1 MVNRNYSNKL
11 PWNKLINII
20 TYSNDFL
27 DYKLKFN
34 KPGIKDNKLIIN
46 LEQTLE
52 D

>member
-1 MVNRNYSNKL
+1 MVNQNYLNNL
-11 PWNKLINII
+11 PQNTLNII
-20 TYSNDFL
+20 TYIDDYF

-46 LEQTLE
+46 LEHTLE